1 MYCHQECSKREV
13 TIYLKREGTI
23 HRGHRLHSVSLLGCV
38 CVCPIVF
45 YFHFLLFIFQWCCF
59 SCANYYCLLFRLV
72 GMLCFT
78 TRFLV

>member
-38 CVCPIVF
+38 CVCVQSF
-45 YFHFLLFIFQWCCF
+45 FIFIF
-59 SCANYYCLLFRLV
+59 YYLYFNGVVLAVLIIIVYCSV
-72 GMLCFT
+72 
-78 TRFLV
+78 